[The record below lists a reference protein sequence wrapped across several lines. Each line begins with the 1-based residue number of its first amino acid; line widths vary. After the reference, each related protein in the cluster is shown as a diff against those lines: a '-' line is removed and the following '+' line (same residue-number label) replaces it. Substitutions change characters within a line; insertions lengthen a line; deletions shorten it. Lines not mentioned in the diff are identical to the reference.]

1 VIQAAIQRGLTAAQ
15 HIETDRARLRSAM
28 EAVFVLAG
36 LAGLDIILAAERQSL
51 AERFAARMN
60 SEGYVK

>member
-1 VIQAAIQRGLTAAQ
+1 MIEAAIRRGLTAAE

>member
-1 VIQAAIQRGLTAAQ
+1 MIDAAIRRGLTAAQ

-28 EAVFVLAG
+28 EAVFILAG

-51 AERFAARMN
+51 AERFSARMN
-60 SEGYVK
+60 TEGFVK

>member
-1 VIQAAIQRGLTAAQ
+1 MIDAAIRRGLSAAE

-36 LAGLDIILAAERQSL
+36 LAGLDVILAAERQSL
-51 AERFAARMN
+51 AERFSARMN
-60 SEGYVK
+60 TEGFVK

>member
-1 VIQAAIQRGLTAAQ
+1 MIDAAIRRGLTAAQ

-28 EAVFVLAG
+28 EAVFILAG

-51 AERFAARMN
+51 AERFAARTN
-60 SEGYVK
+60 EQGFIR